1 MHIPIVVSLLVTLV
15 AMVPSVG
22 VSLIATRGR
31 KSSGGNEMSPT
42 KPMSPPAGNLKL
54 ASRPVR
60 QTR

>member
-1 MHIPIVVSLLVTLV
+1 MHIPIVVSLLVILV

-22 VSLIATRGR
+22 GSLMDTLGR

-42 KPMSPPAGNLKL
+42 KPMSAPTGNLKL
-54 ASRPVR
+54 ASRPER